1 MLVHGYS
8 PGLMVQCLQ
17 ASPHGKVSALRSV
30 FIARSGEARAKGHFE
45 LTASLNHGFS
55 VTDPNARNEYSKDYT
70 LMDSSFDKQELY

>member
-8 PGLMVQCLQ
+8 PGLMVQRLCQPRLH
-17 ASPHGKVSALRSV
+17 SMVSALGSV

-55 VTDPNARNEYSKDYT
+55 VTDPNARN
-70 LMDSSFDKQELY
+70 